1 MENIFTPKENTKV
14 KKNDIIV
21 KCINA
26 SRFGIQGLSSLGP
39 KIWNNL
45 PSNVKSE
52 ISFLNLRNIL
62 KLGLDRSADAR
73 YASACE
79 HKMFF
84 CFVYI
89 QIYQVLH
96 IFILTWTF

>member
-1 MENIFTPKENTKV
+1 MENIFTPKENTQV

-26 SRFGIQGLSSLGP
+26 SRFGIQSLSSLGP

-52 ISFLNLRNIL
+52 ISFLKFKEYI
-62 KLGLDRSADAR
+62 KTWLGPKCR
-73 YASACE
+73 C
-79 HKMFF
+79 K
-84 CFVYI
+84 VYI
-89 QIYQVLH
+89 KM
-96 IFILTWTF
+96 